1 MTSLLA
7 SFGAAAAARRGAP
20 PWRGAVE
27 VVGGGAMEV
36 VGGGTEERIGGGA
49 EEKVGG
55 GHSSSVCVWTLS
67 GSAAG
72 AARGGSGGGCGWA
85 AAQTEAGAVSSS
97 KLRTG
102 FEHGQSVAGC
112 GDDGHSGGCDSGGGH
127 VPMMTSLALLAALV
141 AKCEA
146 LKVW

>member
-1 MTSLLA
+1 MGVS
-7 SFGAAAAARRGAP
+7 
-20 PWRGAVE
+20 
-27 VVGGGAMEV
+27 
-36 VGGGTEERIGGGA
+36 GA

-97 KLRTG
+97 KLRTC

-112 GDDGHSGGCDSGGGH
+112 GGAAEKVGDGHSGGCDSGGGH

-141 AKCEA
+141 AKWS
-146 LKVW
+146 L